1 MSGERPWLLLDLAGV
16 LLDFAPER
24 RLALIGSLSGLP
36 PEMVKLR
43 IDDDGIT
50 ERIDTGQ
57 AAEAELAR
65 FLSTLCG
72 RAIDVEEAWK
82 IWLSPFSVA
91 RTPMAEIPALK
102 LRFRLG
108 IFTNNPPRITRLL
121 DPSQFDAMFFSS
133 DLGMKKP
140 DPDSYEAVA
149 RELAVGGEMLIFIDD
164 GAANVEG
171 ARRAGWR
178 AIQYDPA
185 SASLLEALETGQ
197 GPVRG

>member
-24 RLALIGSLSGLP
+24 RLAVIGSLSGLP
-36 PEMVKLR
+36 PDVVKRR

-50 ERIDTGQ
+50 ERVDTGQ
-57 AAEAELAR
+57 AAEAELAG

-72 RAIDVEEAWK
+72 RAIGVEEAWK
-82 IWLSPFSVA
+82 IWLSPFSAA
-91 RTPMAEIPALK
+91 RTPMAEIPALG

-108 IFTNNPPRITRLL
+108 IFTNNPRPITRLL
-121 DPSQFDAMFFSS
+121 DPSRFEAMFFSS
-133 DLGMKKP
+133 EIGMKKP
-140 DPDSYEAVA
+140 DPGSYEAVA
-149 RELAVGGEMLIFIDD
+149 RALAVGGEMLIFIDD
-164 GAANVEG
+164 GVANVEG

-185 SASLLEALETGQ
+185 SASLLEALETGR
-197 GPVRG
+197 GPVKG